1 MEIKQKEYYGY
12 MRPEMLS
19 LVPTSAKKT
28 LEIGCAQGNFS
39 AQLAKEGIETWG
51 VEPNIDSAKIAGEKL
66 YKVLEGTLDDTINEL
81 PNNYFDAIILNDV
94 LEHLLYPWDDL
105 EKLKLKLASEGVL
118 ISSIPNVRYAKNLF
132 NLLVRKDWTY
142 KESGILDSTHF
153 RFFTRKSIRSLYK
166 KSGYSV
172 QTIKGINCTKSVLFF
187 PIALLINILLLG
199 TQLDIFYMQFAT
211 VARNIKK
218 NNKY

>member
-19 LVPTSAKKT
+19 LVPSSAKKT

-39 AQLAKEGIETWG
+39 SQLVKEGIETWG
-51 VEPNIDSAKIAGEKL
+51 VEPNIDSAKTASEKL

-105 EKLKLKLASEGVL
+105 EKLKLKLASDGVL

-132 NLLVRKDWTY
+132 NLLVRKDWAY
-142 KESGILDSTHF
+142 KESGTLDSTHF
-153 RFFTRKSIRSLYK
+153 RFFTKKSIRTLYK

-172 QTIKGINCTKSVLFF
+172 QTMKGINCTKSVLFF
-187 PIALLINILLLG
+187 PIALLVNILLLG

-211 VARNIKK
+211 VAKNAKK
-218 NNKY
+218 N

>member
-1 MEIKQKEYYGY
+1 MEIKQKKYYGH

-19 LVPTSAKKT
+19 LIPYSAKKT

-39 AQLAKEGIETWG
+39 SQLVKEGVETWG
-51 VEPNIDSAKIAGEKL
+51 VEPDIDSAKMAGKKL
-66 YKVLEGTLDDTINEL
+66 YKVLEGTLDATINEL
-81 PNNYFDAIILNDV
+81 PDNYFDVIILNDV

-105 EKLKLKLASEGVL
+105 KKLKLKLASDGVI
-118 ISSIPNVRYAKNLF
+118 ISSIPNVRYTKNLF
-132 NLLVRKDWTY
+132 NLLVRKDWEY

-153 RFFTRKSIRSLYK
+153 RFFTRKSIRSLYH

-172 QTIKGINCTKSVLFF
+172 QSIKGINCTKSVLFF
-187 PIALLINILLLG
+187 PIALLLNILLLG

-211 VARNIKK
+211 VARKVKEN
-218 NNKY
+218 